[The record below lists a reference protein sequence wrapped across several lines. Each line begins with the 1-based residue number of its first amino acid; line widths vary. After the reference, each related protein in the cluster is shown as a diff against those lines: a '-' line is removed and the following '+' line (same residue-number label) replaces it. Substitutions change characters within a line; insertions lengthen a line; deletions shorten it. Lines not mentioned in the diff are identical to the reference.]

1 MLSYFHLKSNLRHGM
16 YILNIANG
24 RIFRQV
30 YEFRLALRVRISV
43 FRIMAFM
50 ARLFPLVPVL
60 SLLAD

>member
-1 MLSYFHLKSNLRHGM
+1 M